1 MEPAAANA
9 NSATAPVNRVAWGKL
24 LEDASAVA
32 VAADRS
38 FEERKVKVGGCPS
51 STPPLAVTYKA
62 INVH

>member
-1 MEPAAANA
+1 M
-9 NSATAPVNRVAWGKL
+9 APVNRVAWGEL
-24 LEDASAVA
+24 LDDASAVA
-32 VAADRS
+32 VAADGS